1 MRTILVLLLLAACVA
16 AELLLRAYHAR
27 TARQRLPV
35 DLRAETRSLTWDA
48 IKNKYRVV
56 CLGDSITYGE
66 DLRYAETYP
75 AVLADMLGP
84 FAPSGRAPARTG
96 SKHPGLDAVVINSGM
111 RGDTAVEGLA
121 RLERDVLWYRP
132 HVVVIAF
139 GLNDG
144 NLGYWPLDP
153 DRERVMLA
161 ETSLRARVVSWLNY
175 SHLWRT
181 VSARLG
187 RTAPRRRGRLPWP
200 AWLSKAVRPVGTGA
214 GPNGALGR
222 QVEPSGPGAGNVSA
236 AAGGRGKG
244 PWPRV
249 SSRGFEI
256 ALTRMAARVRQAGC
270 PTVLMLTTTPI
281 AGTAQAELD
290 TQRFEA
296 QTQLYAEYN
305 RIITQ
310 VAAGSGSRLVDV
322 HALFEQRGPQGLA
335 PLLAEDGVHL
345 TPAGERLLAECV
357 LHALDRWQSA
367 GDVQRKGC

>member
-1 MRTILVLLLLAACVA
+1 MRTVLVFLLLVLAV
-16 AELLLRAYHAR
+16 ELSLRVYHAR

-35 DLRAETRSLTWDA
+35 ELRAETRSLTWDA
-48 IKNKYRVV
+48 IKGKYRVV

-66 DLRYAETYP
+66 DLHYAETYP

-96 SKHPGLDAVVINSGM
+96 SKRPDQDLVVINSGV
-111 RGDTAVEGLA
+111 RGNTTVEGLA

-153 DRERVMLA
+153 DRERVILA
-161 ETSLRARVVSWLNY
+161 ETSLRARVLSWLNY

-187 RTAPRRRGRLPWP
+187 RTAPRRPGRLPWP
-200 AWLSKAVRPVGTGA
+200 AWLSRAVRPVEMGT

-236 AAGGRGKG
+236 AAGGRGSG

-249 SSRGFEI
+249 SAHGFEV
-256 ALTRMAARVRQAGC
+256 ALTRMATRVQRSGC
-270 PTVLMLTTTPI
+270 PTVLMLTTTPVV
-281 AGTAQAELD
+281 ATAEGELEA
-290 TQRFEA
+290 QRFERQA
-296 QTQLYAEYN
+296 ELYAEYN
-305 RIITQ
+305 RIIVQ
-310 VAAGSGSRLVDV
+310 AAASTGSRLVDV

-357 LHALDRWQSA
+357 LHALDRWQTA